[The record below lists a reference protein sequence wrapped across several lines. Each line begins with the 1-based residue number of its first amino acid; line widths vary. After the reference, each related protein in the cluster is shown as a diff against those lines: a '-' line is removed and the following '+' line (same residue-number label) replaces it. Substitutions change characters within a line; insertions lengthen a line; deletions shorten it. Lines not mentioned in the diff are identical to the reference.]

1 MPRAEKGAR
10 SVGSALAELL
20 PPFHGA
26 IGLTLEQSVTLE
38 EQAPSTGPLADPEL
52 ERIVREESECLA
64 RVQRHLAER
73 RTATASTGERALADY
88 DREML
93 ALRDEI
99 AAARL
104 EDVPPLL
111 EEMERLQHLS
121 RRKRDTVEGYVDPLS
136 PYFGRMVLQEG
147 ERRREVLIGRG
158 TYLDTKSAVRI
169 VDWRD
174 APVSRLYY
182 RCDEGEEYDEVFGER
197 EVTGEVLVR
206 RSVTISEGRLMRISA
221 PQGTFVQSRQH
232 GWLRLEDLSTRLT
245 GGQGSAVRPERH
257 QRPGKLGVGE
267 DLIGGEDKH
276 LKEITPLIDKRQFE
290 LITRPDSGLVVIQ
303 GGAGSGKTTIGLHRL
318 AYLAYHDKRR
328 FRPDR
333 MLVVVFNEAL
343 ARYVSQV
350 LPALGLTGVTIRTYE
365 DWAARLRATHLP
377 TLPRRYSDETP
388 TLVTRLKKHPTMLH
402 AIEARVAAEESKLLK
417 AALDAVALDGPEVV
431 RALERSWQGTR
442 DRPVAY
448 RLHALS
454 RWVEEG
460 GKSLSTNA
468 RVGIERTVRE
478 GLKRADDVVA
488 IWADL
493 LSDRGALGAQF
504 AQHAPGEF
512 TEAQLDRAHKWC
524 AGQAALAMF
533 ESEEHI
539 EQGTRQQSLRQ
550 RKPKRDAKRDA
561 KQETVDEGD
570 ISRSGIDG
578 RDVEEGATLDREDD
592 TLLLRLMQRLRGPLK
607 RGQNNKE
614 ALVYEHVLVDEA
626 QDLSPVEM
634 SVVMNT
640 VSRGQSVTLAG
651 DVSQRL
657 HMDNGFRDWKSLL
670 GELGLNHVEV
680 EPLKLSYR
688 STAEILDFAGSVL
701 GPLAPADPPIATRS
715 GAPVELFPFAH
726 SGEAV
731 AFLSEA
737 LRELMHMEPRA
748 SVAVISRF
756 PEQADVFYQGLHTG
770 EVPYLRRVADQDF
783 VFRPGVDVT
792 DVRQVKGLEFDYVIL
807 VEVSEASYPVD
818 DEARH
823 LLHIAATRAAHQL
836 WVSSSGRPSQLL
848 PEQLR
853 ERGY

>member
-1 MPRAEKGAR
+1 MRAALTRR
-10 SVGSALAELL
+10 S
-20 PPFHGA
+20 P
-26 IGLTLEQSVTLE
+26 VTTQ
-38 EQAPSTGPLADPEL
+38 EQAPATDPSADPEL

-64 RVQRHLAER
+64 RVLRHLAER
-73 RTATASTGERALADY
+73 RTASTGERALADY

-99 AAARL
+99 ATARL

-111 EEMERLQHLS
+111 EEMERLQHLA
-121 RRKRDTVEGYVDPLS
+121 RRKRDTVEGYVDPSS

-147 ERRREVLIGRG
+147 DRRREVLIGRG
-158 TYLDTKSAVRI
+158 TYLDTTSGVRI

-182 RCDEGEEYDEVFGER
+182 RYEEGEEYDEVFGER
-197 EVTGEVLVR
+197 EVSGELLVR
-206 RSVTISEGRLMRISA
+206 RSVTITDGRLQRINA
-221 PQGTFVQSRQH
+221 PQGTFVHSRQR
-232 GWLRLEDLSTRLT
+232 GWLRLDESATRLA
-245 GGQGSAVRPERH
+245 GGQGTAVRAERH
-257 QRPGKLGVGE
+257 QRPGKLGVGDE
-267 DLIGGEDKH
+267 LIGSDDKH

-318 AYLAYHDKRR
+318 AYLAFHDKRR

-350 LPALGLTGVTIRTYE
+350 LPALGLSGVTIRTYE

-388 TLVTRLKKHPTMLH
+388 TLVTRLKKHPAMLR
-402 AIEARVAAEESKLLK
+402 AIEARVAAEEAKLLE
-417 AALDAVALDGPEVV
+417 ATLAAVAVDGAEAGEAAK
-431 RALERSWQGTR
+431 RAWLGSA
-442 DRPVAY
+442 DRPLTY

-454 RWVEEG
+454 RWLENG
-460 GKSLSTNA
+460 GSSLSTDA
-468 RVGIERTVRE
+468 RVGVERTVRE

-488 IWADL
+488 IWAEL
-493 LSDRGALGAQF
+493 VSDRALLGATF

-524 AGQAALAMF
+524 AGQAALAML
-533 ESEEHI
+533 ESEERL
-539 EQGTRQQSLRQ
+539 EEGVRP
-550 RKPKRDAKRDA
+550 RKPRR
-561 KQETVDEGD
+561 ETSESEHDEGD
-570 ISRSGIDG
+570 ISRAGIDG
-578 RDVEEGATLDREDD
+578 REVEEGATLDREDD
-592 TLLLRLMQRLRGPLK
+592 TLLLRLLQRLRGPLK
-607 RGQNNKE
+607 RGQNTKE

-651 DVSQRL
+651 DVAQRL

-670 GELGLNHVEV
+670 GELGLDHVQV

-688 STAEILDFAGSVL
+688 STAEILDFARSVL

-715 GAPVELFPFAH
+715 GAPVELFPFTH

-731 AFLSEA
+731 AFLGEA
-737 LRELMHMEPRA
+737 LRELMQSEPRA
-748 SVAVISRF
+748 SVAVIARF
-756 PEQADVFYQGLHTG
+756 PEQADLYYQGLRTG
-770 EVPYLRRVADQDF
+770 EVPFLRRVADQDF

-807 VEVSEASYPVD
+807 VEVSEASYPAD

-836 WVSSSGRPSQLL
+836 WVSCSGRPSQLL
-848 PEQLR
+848 PAELR
-853 ERGY
+853 DRGY

>member
-1 MPRAEKGAR
+1 MNPQEPTPA
-10 SVGSALAELL
+10 S
-20 PPFHGA
+20 P
-26 IGLTLEQSVTLE
+26 
-38 EQAPSTGPLADPEL
+38 APDDDDLH
-52 ERIVREESECLA
+52 RIVAEESECLA
-64 RVQRHLAER
+64 RVQKHLAER
-73 RTATASTGERALADY
+73 KSVSTGERALADY

-99 AAARL
+99 AAARM

-111 EEMERLQHLS
+111 EEMERLQHLA

-158 TYLDTKSAVRI
+158 TYLDTKSGVRI

-182 RCDEGEEYDEVFGER
+182 RYDEGDDYDEVFGER
-197 EVTGEVLVR
+197 EVSGEMLVR
-206 RSVTISEGRLMRISA
+206 RSVTIADGRLQRINA
-221 PQGTFVQSRQH
+221 PQGTFVQSRRQ
-232 GWLRLEDLSTRLT
+232 GWLRLDANSTRLA
-245 GGQGSAVRPERH
+245 GGQGSAVRAEQH
-257 QRPGKLGVGE
+257 HKPGKLGIGE
-267 DLIGGEDKH
+267 DLISGDDKH

-318 AYLAYHDKRR
+318 AYLAYQDKRR
-328 FRPDR
+328 FRADR

-343 ARYVSQV
+343 ARYISQV

-388 TLVTRLKKHPTMLH
+388 TLVTRLKKHPVMLK
-402 AIEARVAAEESKLLK
+402 AMDRRVEQEEERILESLKRAVRSESEAVQRAAE
-417 AALDAVALDGPEVV
+417 
-431 RALERSWQGTR
+431 RAWTGTR
-442 DRPVAY
+442 DRPVTH
-448 RLHALS
+448 RLHALT
-454 RWVEEG
+454 RWLESSNA
-460 GKSLSTNA
+460 SLGTDA
-468 RVGIERTVRE
+468 RVSLERTVRE
-478 GLKRADDVVA
+478 GLKRAQDVVA

-493 LSDRGALGAQF
+493 LSDRGALGDVF
-504 AQHAPGEF
+504 GELAPGAF
-512 TEAQLDRAHKWC
+512 TEGQLDRAHKWTS
-524 AGQAALAMF
+524 GQAALAML
-533 ESEEHI
+533 ESEEHQ
-539 EQGTRQQSLRQ
+539 EQGTRQR
-550 RKPKRDAKRDA
+550 RPKRDPGAAAAAEDDVA
-561 KQETVDEGD
+561 Y
-570 ISRSGIDG
+570 SGIDG

-592 TLLLRLMQRLRGPLK
+592 TLLLRLLQKLRGPLK
-607 RGQNNKE
+607 RGQNTKE

-626 QDLSPVEM
+626 QDLSPVET
-634 SVVMNT
+634 SVVLNT

-657 HMDNGFRDWKSLL
+657 HMDNGFSGWSSLL
-670 GELGLNHVEV
+670 GELGLDHVEV

-688 STAEILDFAGSVL
+688 STAEILDFAASVL
-701 GPLAPADPPIATRS
+701 GPLAPDDAPAATRS

-737 LRELMHMEPRA
+737 LRELMHSEPRA
-748 SVAVISRF
+748 SVAVIARF
-756 PEQADVFYQGLHTG
+756 PEQADLFYQGLRTG

-807 VEVSEASYPVD
+807 VEVSEASYPA
-818 DEARH
+818 DEESRH

-836 WVSSSGRPSQLL
+836 WVLSSGRPSQLL
-848 PEQLR
+848 PEDLR
-853 ERGY
+853 NRGY